1 MSNKKTRNH
10 YGNIPR
16 TEEVIF
22 KETRLPFQGNFAFLV
37 SFFVLILRRPR
48 FLPLQQNDYEN
59 FAPFSGFSSL
69 RKWALYGQ
77 NIFLRV
83 NLLDSVLTACHVIR
97 FDSLKLKYFYI

>member
-1 MSNKKTRNH
+1 MSSKKARNH

-22 KETRLPFQGNFAFLV
+22 KETRLLFQGNFAFLV
-37 SFFVLILRRPR
+37 SFFVLILRRPK

-59 FAPFSGFSSL
+59 FVPFSGFSSR

-83 NLLDSVLTACHVIR
+83 NLLDSVLTADKVLSRDKI
-97 FDSLKLKYFYI
+97 